1 MIDFL
6 DIAVLILLCFLG
18 FIAGRAFS
26 GGRKPYAGEVDSLVY
41 PTSSQDYSLTPCL
54 PDITIKLYTAH
65 NGRVLSVESPK
76 ARHTNV
82 HSSGPHVPLFS
93 ELVLVQ
99 EGELLSDAIARVLI
113 IKGLQA

>member
-18 FIAGRAFS
+18 FIAGRL
-26 GGRKPYAGEVDSLVY
+26 RHRVQHPDSY
-41 PTSSQDYSLTPCL
+41 PDSYPPQELSFIPCP
-54 PDITIKLYTAH
+54 PDVTIKLYTAH

-76 ARHTNV
+76 AQKTSNY
-82 HSSGPHVPLFS
+82 SNGPHVSVFP

-99 EGELLSDAIARVLI
+99 EGELLSDAITRVLI